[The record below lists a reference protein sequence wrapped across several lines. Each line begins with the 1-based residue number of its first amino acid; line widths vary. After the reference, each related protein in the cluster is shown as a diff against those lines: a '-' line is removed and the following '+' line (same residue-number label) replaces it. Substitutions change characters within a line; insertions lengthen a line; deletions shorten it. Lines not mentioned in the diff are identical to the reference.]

1 MFLQVKDDGKG
12 FDMNQ
17 SNIEKEYKFG
27 GNGIVNMQQRAA
39 ELKATL
45 TINSAIN
52 AGTEINFELKL

>member
-1 MFLQVKDDGKG
+1 LFLQIKDDGKG

-27 GNGIVNMQQRAA
+27 GNGIANMQQRAA